1 MRTFQTLRK
10 QYTPMAKSP
19 EFDILTKIAEVKK
32 QMQSIESCFD
42 AIEDPDMLE
51 YCVLELRALNAEYQ
65 ALVRHA
71 KSESFVC
78 PYNDIIQI
86 KEKKTG

>member
-1 MRTFQTLRK
+1 
-10 QYTPMAKSP
+10 MAKPS

-32 QMQSIESCFD
+32 HMQSIESCFD

-51 YCVLELRALNAEYQ
+51 YCVLELRALSAEYQ
-65 ALVRHA
+65 ALVRQA
-71 KSESFVC
+71 KSASFVC
-78 PYNDIIQI
+78 PYNDILQT